1 MRYAKRRPSPWSFHA
16 AKYGLRNVV
25 LDANQEPVASDVPLG
40 SGALVAAA
48 PDLVKALETV
58 ANEAPV
64 GTSAWHTATQAIEAE
79 RVLEQKSLEDSEQT
93 IVRSFG

>member
-16 AKYGLRNVV
+16 AKYGLHNVV
-25 LDANQEPVASDVPLG
+25 VDANQEPVAFNVPVG

-48 PDLVKALETV
+48 PDLLKALETV
-58 ANEAPV
+58 AREAPV
-64 GTSAWHTATQAIEAE
+64 GTSPWHTATEAIEAE
-79 RVLEQKSLEDSEQT
+79 RVLEEKSIASSEQA